1 MLIYDIETNGLLDE
15 LDRVHTLHILETATG
30 TRLRFNDGY
39 FADGSPAPRHGS
51 LAEGF
56 ILLMKAR
63 HICGHN
69 VISFDNPAITK
80 VYPWFKLRPDCI
92 VEDTMVWAR
101 LLWPHIKQIDS
112 SWMKKGK
119 LPFDFGKQKLLGSHK
134 LKAWGIRLG
143 VLKADYEGE
152 WDLFTQEMEEY
163 AAQDPVTTYA
173 LWKKIREKLTDYD
186 PFKRREDAQLEHDVQ
201 YVIALQQRFG
211 FLFDRINAEKLEWTL
226 RARKAE
232 LEDELRVAFKP
243 WVRPVRYKGQPVVVT
258 AGRRTKVRRWDE
270 DGNEFTVEFLKGE
283 TYEKLKLVSFNPGSR
298 PQIAERLIEQYG
310 WIPVEFT
317 DSGAPK
323 VDETTLGSLDHIP
336 AARLLVDYLTVD
348 KRLGQLAE
356 GDNAWM
362 KKVAADGRI
371 HGYVNTLGAI
381 TRRMTHSDPNM
392 AQVPSLVNAKGVV
405 PYGKECRSLF
415 VVAMGFLLCGVDA
428 EGLELRM
435 LAHYMAKFDGG
446 SYGDT
451 VVNGKKEDGSDVHT
465 VNQKLIR
472 LNSRN
477 SAKTWIYAY
486 LYGAGLLKLGMVIYE
501 DFSPAQREA
510 FNAKHAQGKAREAA
524 VARLGKQAR
533 ARVEAG
539 LPALGML
546 QAKIKRLA
554 ASGFLKTL
562 DGGLLRVRSA
572 HAALNTLLQGGGAI
586 VMKKALVILFNRLLA
601 AGWVPDLVT
610 GQLRRGDDVMGFTA
624 NIHDE
629 FQMEVPEHLAEEIG
643 QMGKDAIRDAGIAF
657 NLRCPLAGSCDIGKN
672 WAEAH

>member
-30 TRLRFNDGY
+30 IRLRFNDGF
-39 FADGSPAPRHGS
+39 FADGTPAPRHGS
-51 LAEGF
+51 LADGF
-56 ILLMKAR
+56 ILLSKAR
-63 HICGHN
+63 HVCGHN

-80 VYPWFKLRPDCI
+80 VYPWFKLRPDCV

-101 LLWPHIKQIDS
+101 LIWPHIKEIDS
-112 SWMKKGK
+112 KWMKSGK

-152 WDLFTQEMEEY
+152 WDHFTQEMEEY

-173 LWKKIREKLTDYD
+173 LWAKIQEKLRD
-186 PFKRREDAQLEHDVQ
+186 PTGKEGWFRPVGRGEAPDLEHDVQ
-201 YVIALQQRFG
+201 FIISLQQRFG
-211 FLFDRINAEKLEWTL
+211 FKFDREAAERLEWRL

-232 LEDELRVAFKP
+232 LEDELRQAFRPWFKP
-243 WVRPVRYKGQPVVVT
+243 ERKHGKVVEMT
-258 AGRRTKVRRWDE
+258 PQRDDKKLHRTK
-270 DGNEFTVEFLKGE
+270 GAPFSKI
-283 TYEKLKLVSFNPGSR
+283 KLVSFNPGSR
-298 PQIAERLIEQYG
+298 PQIADRLIELYG

-348 KRLGQLAE
+348 KRLGQLAD
-356 GDNAWM
+356 GDNAWI

-392 AQVPSLVNAKGVV
+392 AQVPSLVNARGPV
-405 PYGKECRSLF
+405 PYGKECRALF
-415 VVAMGFLLCGVDA
+415 VVDKAKLLCGVDA

-435 LAHYMAKFDGG
+435 LAHYMAKYDGG
-446 SYGDT
+446 AYADT

-501 DFSPAQREA
+501 DFTPAQREA
-510 FNAKHAQGKAREAA
+510 FNAKHPAGKMRESAI
-524 VARLGKQAR
+524 ARLGKQAR

-539 LPALGML
+539 LPALGEL
-546 QAKIKRLA
+546 QLKVKRLA
-554 ASGFLKTL
+554 ASGFLKTV
-562 DGGLLRVRSA
+562 DGSKLRVRSA

-586 VMKKALVILFNRLLA
+586 VMKKALVTLFNRLLE
-601 AGWVPDLVT
+601 AGWVPDLFT
-610 GQLRRGDDVMGFTA
+610 GALRRGDDVMGFVA

-629 FQMEVPEHLAEEIG
+629 FQMEVPEHLAAEVGE
-643 QMGKDAIRDAGIAF
+643 MGKDAIRDAGIAL
-657 NLRCPLAGSCDIGKN
+657 NLRCPLAGSFDKGHN
-672 WAEAH
+672 WADSH

>member
-1 MLIYDIETNGLLDE
+1 MLIYDIETDGLLDE
-15 LDRVHTLHILETATG
+15 LTRVHTMHILETATG
-30 TRLRFNDGY
+30 IRLRFNDGV
-39 FADGSPAPRHGS
+39 FADGSPAKRHGT
-51 LAEGF
+51 LADGF
-56 ILLMKAR
+56 ILLSKAR

-101 LLWPHIKQIDS
+101 LIWPHIKTIDS

-119 LPFDFGKQKLLGSHK
+119 LPADFGKEKLLGSHK

-143 VLKADYEGE
+143 VLKSDYDGE
-152 WDLFTQEMEEY
+152 WGLFTQEMEEY

-173 LWKKIREKLTDYD
+173 LWLKIKEKIDDYD
-186 PFKRREDAQLEHDVQ
+186 PFKRREDAQLEHDTQ
-201 YVIALQQRFG
+201 FVIALQQRFG
-211 FLFDRINAEKLEWTL
+211 FLFDRENAEKLEWEL

-232 LEDELRVAFKP
+232 LEDQLREAFKP
-243 WVRPVRYKGQPVVVT
+243 WYKPERKHGKVVELTPKNSNRRFNHT
-258 AGRRTKVRRWDE
+258 AGWAFSKV
-270 DGNEFTVEFLKGE
+270 
-283 TYEKLKLVSFNPGSR
+283 KLVSFNPGSR
-298 PQIAERLIEQYG
+298 PQISERLIELYG
-310 WIPVEFT
+310 WMPVEFT

-356 GDNAWM
+356 GDNAWV
-362 KKVAADGRI
+362 KKVEPDGRI
-371 HGYVNTLGAI
+371 RGYVNTLGAI
-381 TRRMTHSDPNM
+381 TRRMTHSNPNM

-415 VVAMGFLLCGVDA
+415 IVAKSRLLCGVDA

-451 VVNGKKEDGSDVHT
+451 VVNGVKEDGTDVHT
-465 VNQKLIR
+465 VNQRLIR
-472 LNSRN
+472 MNSRN

-501 DFSPAQREA
+501 DFTPKQREA
-510 FNAKHAQGKAREAA
+510 FNAKYAQGKLREGAI
-524 VARLGKQAR
+524 ARLGRQAR
-533 ARVEAG
+533 QRVEAG
-539 LPALGML
+539 LPALGQL

-586 VMKKALVILFNRLLA
+586 VMKKALVILFSRLLE
-601 AGWVPDLVT
+601 AGWVPNLIT
-610 GQLRRGDDVMGFTA
+610 GELSRGDDVMGFTA

-629 FQMEVPEHLAEEIG
+629 FQMEVPEHLAGEIG

-657 NLRCPLAGSCDIGKN
+657 GLRCPLAGSCDIGKN

>member
-15 LDRVHTLHILETATG
+15 LDRVHTLHILDNETGRAF
-30 TRLRFNDGY
+30 RFNEGFFHDGT
-39 FADGSPAPRHGS
+39 PAPRDGS
-51 LAEGF
+51 IADGL
-56 ILLMKAR
+56 IMLSKAD

-101 LLWPHIKQIDS
+101 LIWPHIKQIDS
-112 SWMKKGK
+112 AWMKKGK
-119 LPFDFGKQKLLGSHK
+119 LPADFGREKLLGTHK

-143 VLKADYEGE
+143 VLKADYDGA
-152 WDLFTQEMEEY
+152 WDHFTQEMEEY
-163 AAQDPVTTYA
+163 AAQDPVTTKA
-173 LWKKIREKLTDYD
+173 LWDKIVEKG
-186 PFKRREDAQLEHDVQ
+186 FAIEAVRLEHDTQ
-201 YVIALQQRFG
+201 FIISLQQRFG
-211 FLFDRINAEKLEWTL
+211 FLFDREAADKLEWQL

-232 LEDELRVAFKP
+232 LEDQLWEAFKP
-243 WVRPVRYKGQPVVVT
+243 WFKPERKHGKIVVMEPKRDDKKYHYTKGAPFS
-258 AGRRTKVRRWDE
+258 KI
-270 DGNEFTVEFLKGE
+270 
-283 TYEKLKLVSFNPGSR
+283 KLVSFNPGSR
-298 PQIAERLIEQYG
+298 PQIADRLIELYG

-317 DSGAPK
+317 ESGAPK

-356 GDNAWM
+356 GDNAWTKM
-362 KKVAADGRI
+362 IAADGRI
-371 HGYVNTLGAI
+371 HGFVNTLGAI
-381 TRRMTHSDPNM
+381 TRRMTHSGPNM
-392 AQVPSLVNAKGVV
+392 AQVPSLVNAKGPV

-415 VVAMGFLLCGVDA
+415 IVAKSKLLCGCDA

-435 LAHYMAKFDGG
+435 LAHYMAKYDGG

-451 VVNGKKEDGSDVHT
+451 VVNGVKEDGTDVHT
-465 VNQKLIR
+465 VNQRLIR

-501 DFSPAQREA
+501 DFTAAQREA
-510 FNAKHAQGKAREAA
+510 FNAKHPAGKARESAI
-524 VARLGKQAR
+524 ARLGKQAR
-533 ARVEAG
+533 ACVEAG
-539 LPALGML
+539 LPALGQL

-554 ASGFLKTL
+554 ASGFLKTV
-562 DGGLLRVRSA
+562 DGSLLRVRSA

-586 VMKKALVILFNRLLA
+586 VMKKALVILFNRLLE

-610 GQLRRGDDVMGFTA
+610 GELRRGDDVMGFVA

-629 FQMEVPEHLAEEIG
+629 FQMEVPEHLADEVG

-657 NLRCPLAGSCDIGKN
+657 GLRCPLAGSFDKGHN
-672 WAEAH
+672 WADSH

>member
-15 LDRVHTLHILETATG
+15 LDRVHTLHILDNDTG
-30 TRLRFNDGY
+30 QAFRFNEGFFHDGT
-39 FADGSPAPRHGS
+39 PAPRDGS
-51 LAEGF
+51 IADGLITLSNAD
-56 ILLMKAR
+56 

-101 LLWPHIKQIDS
+101 LIWPHIKQIDTA
-112 SWMKKGK
+112 WMKKGK
-119 LPFDFGKQKLLGSHK
+119 LPADFAKEKLFGTHK

-143 VLKADYEGE
+143 VLKADYDGE
-152 WDLFTQEMEEY
+152 WDHFTQEMEEY
-163 AAQDPVTTYA
+163 AAQDPVTTKA
-173 LWKKIREKLTDYD
+173 LWDKIEEKLRTPDGKEGWFRPVGRGD
-186 PFKRREDAQLEHDVQ
+186 GPDLEHDVQ
-201 YVIALQQRFG
+201 FIIHLQQRFG
-211 FLFDRINAEKLEWTL
+211 FLFDREAADKLEWQL

-232 LEDELRVAFKP
+232 LEDQLREAFRPWFKP
-243 WVRPVRYKGQPVVVT
+243 ERKHGKIVEFTPKRNDAKRGYT
-258 AGRRTKVRRWDE
+258 AGCTFSKI
-270 DGNEFTVEFLKGE
+270 
-283 TYEKLKLVSFNPGSR
+283 KLVSFNPGSR
-298 PQIAERLIEQYG
+298 QQIADRLIELYG

-317 DSGAPK
+317 PSGAPQ

-348 KRLGQLAE
+348 KRLGQLVE
-356 GDNAWM
+356 GDNAWTKM
-362 KKVAADGRI
+362 IGADGRI
-371 HGYVNTLGAI
+371 HGFVNTLGAI
-381 TRRMTHSDPNM
+381 TRRMTHSGPNM
-392 AQVPSLVNAKGVV
+392 AQVPSLVNAKGPV

-415 VVAMGFLLCGVDA
+415 TVAKAKLLCGCDA

-435 LAHYMAKFDGG
+435 LAHYMAKYDGG

-451 VVNGKKEDGSDVHT
+451 VVNGVKEDGTDVHT

-501 DFSPAQREA
+501 DFTAAQRET
-510 FNAKHAQGKAREAA
+510 FNAKHPAGKARESAI
-524 VARLGKQAR
+524 ARLGKQAR

-539 LPALGML
+539 LPALGQL
-546 QAKIKRLA
+546 QTKIKRLA
-554 ASGFLKTL
+554 ASGFLKTV
-562 DGGLLRVRSA
+562 DGSLLRVRSA
-572 HAALNTLLQGGGAI
+572 HSALNTLLQGGGAI
-586 VMKKALVILFNRLLA
+586 VMKKALVILFNRLLE
-601 AGWVPDLVT
+601 AGWVPDLFT
-610 GQLRRGDDVMGFTA
+610 GELRRGDDVMGFVA

-629 FQMEVPEHLAEEIG
+629 FQMEVPEHLADEVG

-657 NLRCPLAGSCDIGKN
+657 GLRCPLAGSFDKGHN
-672 WAEAH
+672 WADSH

>member
-15 LDRVHTLHILETATG
+15 LDRVHTLHILDNETGQAF
-30 TRLRFNDGY
+30 RFNEGFFHDGT
-39 FADGSPAPRHGS
+39 PAPRDGS
-51 LAEGF
+51 IADGL
-56 ILLMKAR
+56 IMLSKAD

-101 LLWPHIKQIDS
+101 LIWPHIKQIDTA
-112 SWMKKGK
+112 WMKKGK
-119 LPFDFGKQKLLGSHK
+119 LPADFAKEKLFGTHK
-134 LKAWGIRLG
+134 LKAWGIRLE
-143 VLKADYEGE
+143 VLKADYDGE
-152 WDLFTQEMEEY
+152 WDHFTQEMEEY
-163 AAQDPVTTYA
+163 AAQDPVTTKA
-173 LWKKIREKLTDYD
+173 LWDKIEEKLRTPDGKEGWFRPVGRGD
-186 PFKRREDAQLEHDVQ
+186 GPDLEHDVQ
-201 YVIALQQRFG
+201 FIIHLQQRFG
-211 FLFDRINAEKLEWTL
+211 FLFDREAADKLEWQL

-232 LEDELRVAFKP
+232 LEDQLREAFRPWFKP
-243 WVRPVRYKGQPVVVT
+243 ERKHGQVVVMEPKRNDAKRGYT
-258 AGRRTKVRRWDE
+258 AGAPFSKI
-270 DGNEFTVEFLKGE
+270 
-283 TYEKLKLVSFNPGSR
+283 KLVSFNPGSR
-298 PQIAERLIEQYG
+298 QQIADRLIELYG

-317 DSGAPK
+317 PSGAPQ

-348 KRLGQLAE
+348 KRLGQLVE
-356 GDNAWM
+356 GDNAWTKM
-362 KKVAADGRI
+362 IGADGRI
-371 HGYVNTLGAI
+371 HGFVNTLGAI
-381 TRRMTHSDPNM
+381 TRRMTHSGPNM
-392 AQVPSLVNAKGVV
+392 AQVPSLVNAKGPV

-415 VVAMGFLLCGVDA
+415 IVAPGRKLVGVDA
-428 EGLELRM
+428 EGLELRK
-435 LAHYMAKFDGG
+435 LAHYMAKYDGG

-451 VVNGKKEDGSDVHT
+451 VVNGVKEDGTDVHT

-501 DFSPAQREA
+501 DFTAHQREA
-510 FNAKHAQGKAREAA
+510 FNAKHPQGKARESAI
-524 VARLGKQAR
+524 ARLGKQAR

-539 LPALGML
+539 LPALGQL

-554 ASGFLKTL
+554 ASGFLPTV
-562 DGGLLRVRSA
+562 DGSLLRVRSA

-586 VMKKALVILFNRLLA
+586 VMKKALVILFNRLLED
-601 AGWVPDLVT
+601 GWVPNLVT
-610 GQLRRGDDVMGFTA
+610 GELRRGEDVMGFVA

-629 FQMEVPEHLAEEIG
+629 VQMEVPEHLAEHIG
-643 QMGKDAIRDAGIAF
+643 QMGKDAIRDAGLEL
-657 NLRCPLAGSCDIGKN
+657 NLRCPLAGSCDIGIN